1 MTCVIG
7 CDIGTSSTKSV
18 VVDVESGDIRAAG
31 SSFEYFP
38 SSPRPKW
45 SEQDPQVWMQACFE
59 SLQKVMTLSRAKGIG
74 PDDISAICI
83 SALNPGSGILL
94 DEQLKPIHPA
104 LIWNDTRATKEA
116 HDAVERI
123 GRERLSTITGNTSDP
138 YFGFT
143 KMLWIKDNV
152 TAI

>member
-1 MTCVIG
+1 MAFVTCVIG

-18 VVDVESGDIRAAG
+18 VVDVESGDVRAAA

-59 SLQKVMTLSRAKGIG
+59 SLRKVITLSRAKGID

-83 SALNPGSGILL
+83 SALNPGSGIL
-94 DEQLKPIHPA
+94 DS
-104 LIWNDTRATKEA
+104 R
-116 HDAVERI
+116 
-123 GRERLSTITGNTSDP
+123 REGYLLHSSDD
-138 YFGFT
+138 G
-143 KMLWIKDNV
+143 
-152 TAI
+152 